1 MRNAAI
7 GVILMLAG
15 MGLLRAEEKPEVNLV
30 FLGFAG
36 YSELTPEGEV
46 VGTGVEMVER
56 IFAEAG
62 YPVRKSILPAARI
75 WRGLEDGSI
84 HAWPG
89 IFNKPGLLEHTVQT
103 ERDLGRVG
111 INLYYMPGQTPP
123 IWPDGLRNRSVITI
137 TNYTYTEELRSL
149 LGDPS
154 RNLTILRS
162 SSHIGA
168 VQMLRQGRG
177 DYLLDY
183 RSQVQSAL
191 DALGMEPLPWV
202 PVVELPMRLL
212 LSRHSGFADQ
222 LKRDLD
228 DAFDRLREKEEQEE
242 VNL

>member
-46 VGTGVEMVER
+46 VGTGVELVER

-123 IWPDGLRNRSVITI
+123 VWPDGLRNRSVITI